1 LAGESKVVNVV
12 SRVLLIDDNPVQ
24 LGVREAVLRKA
35 GFQVSVATTTESAL
49 ATLRALGEGIGVVVT
64 DHLMPASSGSELVR
78 TIRAENKCIPVIV
91 LSGLS
96 DAEVEYRGLD
106 VVFRIKPLAPED
118 LIELVRTSLEEGAR
132 QRGAA

>member
-1 LAGESKVVNVV
+1 M

-49 ATLRALGEGIGVVVT
+49 AALRVGEKIGVVIT
-64 DHLMPASSGSELVR
+64 DHVMPASSGSELVR
-78 TIRAENKCIPVIV
+78 TIRAEYKCIPVIV
-91 LSGLS
+91 LSGLP
-96 DAEVEYRGLD
+96 DAEIEYRGLD

-118 LIELVRTSLEEGAR
+118 LIELVRINLEEATR

>member
-1 LAGESKVVNVV
+1 M

-49 ATLRALGEGIGVVVT
+49 AALRAVGEKIGVVIT
-64 DHLMPASSGSELVR
+64 DHVMPASSGSELVR
-78 TIRAENKCIPVIV
+78 TIRAEYKCIPVIV
-91 LSGLS
+91 LSGLP
-96 DAEVEYRGLD
+96 DAEIEYRGLD

-118 LIELVRTSLEEGAR
+118 LIELVRINLEEATR